1 MLRLKWVGFL
11 LINRLWHCF
20 CVGMRRRTGMVWQ
33 GVLIFGVPFP
43 RTQMLF
49 SYVCTR
55 FAPRIFPCLF
65 LVREVLSCFLP
76 WIIFLLAGIVNLDV
90 GEQLNTSARLFAVFE
105 GQERLVN
112 GDLTWHIL
120 GSEIWILRDLGLRIK
135 QC

>member
-1 MLRLKWVGFL
+1 
-11 LINRLWHCF
+11 
-20 CVGMRRRTGMVWQ
+20 
-33 GVLIFGVPFP
+33 
-43 RTQMLF
+43 
-49 SYVCTR
+49 
-55 FAPRIFPCLF
+55 
-65 LVREVLSCFLP
+65 LSCFLP